1 MIKHIKRKTVRPIQL
16 KPDQLNEIAPEKAS
30 ENVLKNIK
38 FNDVK
43 NYNAFQLMESGEVL
57 FSFFYND
64 HGNACAIPLANPV
77 LIYFNIAQSHLRT
90 IYTKRKDLLSLF
102 RDRTDV
108 TEDVL
113 KLFYDFFGLTSSF
126 ITMLMTSVEAFVNQQ
141 IDKDFK
147 YEKLEQKKY
156 LKVYNYEQILRWV
169 SLEDKINDILNKKF
183 SKDFAKKYPNK
194 NIFIMNL
201 KQLRDQIV
209 HTKEGINHTGYIEIY
224 RQSLNFKFSECI
236 EAVRDFINF
245 YELNLLEP
253 CPCSIDS

>member
-1 MIKHIKRKTVRPIQL
+1 MIKHIKRKTVRPIKLNQEQL
-16 KPDQLNEIAPEKAS
+16 DEIVPGKAS
-30 ENVLKNIK
+30 DDILKNIK
-38 FNDVK
+38 FKDVK
-43 NYNAFQLMESGEVL
+43 NYNAIQLMESGEVL

-64 HGNACAIPLANPV
+64 NGNACTIPLANPV
-77 LIYFNIAQSHLRT
+77 LIYFNIAQSYLRT
-90 IYTKRKDLLSLF
+90 IYTRRKDLLSLF

-108 TEDVL
+108 TEDVM

-126 ITMLMTSVEAFVNQQ
+126 ITMLMTSIEAFVNQQ

-147 YEKLEQKKY
+147 YEKSEQKKY
-156 LKVYNYEQILRWV
+156 LKLYDYDQILHWV
-169 SLEDKINDILNKKF
+169 SLEDKINDILNKKH
-183 SKDFAKKYPNK
+183 SKDFSKKYPNK
-194 NIFIMNL
+194 NIFIVNL

-245 YELNLLEP
+245 YEPDLIEP
-253 CPCSIDS
+253 CPCEIDV